1 MAWLSLPNNDDN
13 NKESLCIQL
22 NLVSNVYDQFSAM
35 KILENI
41 CKEDV
46 LEGYLDIV
54 WYGQSY
60 FDPTSVLC
68 KVQKN

>member
-22 NLVSNVYDQFSAM
+22 NLVSNVYDQFSSM

-41 CKEDV
+41 GKEDV

-54 WYGQSY
+54 
-60 FDPTSVLC
+60 
-68 KVQKN
+68 